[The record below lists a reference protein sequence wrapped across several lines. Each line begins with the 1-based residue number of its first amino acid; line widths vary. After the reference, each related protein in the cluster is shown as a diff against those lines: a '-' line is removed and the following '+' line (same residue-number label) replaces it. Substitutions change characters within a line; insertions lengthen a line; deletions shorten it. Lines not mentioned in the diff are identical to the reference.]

1 MIGEVRFS
9 LVVSLDGADCHPF
22 PYSTHPQKLLTLG
35 LEYHWISL
43 VVSVQKSQGVQEHH
57 SVLTMGDVED
67 TDADFVYDYGLI
79 RRGGLIFAGVI
90 SVLAV
95 AIIFSKKL
103 SCGMKAKLSAKDEV
117 V

>member
-57 SVLTMGDVED
+57 SVLTMGDGKDDYFFPFRLFFFLSYCGARSNVL
-67 TDADFVYDYGLI
+67 FV
-79 RRGGLIFAGVI
+79 
-90 SVLAV
+90 
-95 AIIFSKKL
+95 FSFF
-103 SCGMKAKLSAKDEV
+103 CGNM
-117 V
+117 